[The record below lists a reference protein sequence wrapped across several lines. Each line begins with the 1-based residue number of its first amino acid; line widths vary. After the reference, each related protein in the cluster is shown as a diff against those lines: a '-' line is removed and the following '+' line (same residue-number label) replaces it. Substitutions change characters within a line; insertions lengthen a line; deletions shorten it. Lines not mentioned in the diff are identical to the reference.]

1 MKSLKK
7 GGFWSKLRM
16 PHIFT
21 LLFGVIVLVG
31 IVSLIMSYAGITYET
46 QVSKNFDINAML
58 IAKDKSAAYSE
69 SVAKALKDGEIAT
82 ALQKVNLH
90 EDLISGLGIPESY
103 KTLDLSVKSDDVK
116 AYKDAVKSLAGSYVY
131 LADANGDIAKI
142 LGGEELGIRN
152 MALEVF
158 NLNTQGDAFNV
169 VKDTKL
175 DVYNLDPLKVD
186 SESQISVFAQALKGA
201 GLNQLAIIPN
211 GQTYVDVEENSI
223 KGAGILEWIGAIP
236 AGVVNA
242 VWVIVFLL
250 ILGGFINVII
260 QSKALEAFMGRIGL
274 KLKNTEIKTHEDKTS
289 FSRYAALTGEFFRH
303 TWVILP
309 LVMFFAF
316 AGTTYGMAEE
326 SLAFYVIIIPLT
338 MAAGFDMWTGFLIIF
353 AGAGIGVMASTVN
366 PFSVLVANDT
376 MKTAAGQGYSEEIV
390 ENVKNAAGSGLVWR
404 WVTWAVLSSMTAGF
418 VMFYAFRVK
427 KNKAVAK
434 FADMFEVHNK
444 QFGQRSAE
452 IPALTKR
459 RLITTILFMLTFVVL
474 VLGMLNYDNLA
485 GRDYDTGVETAGS
498 PLKAH
503 YDNFVNNNATSWFHN
518 DSVAQSSAFG
528 GGFGWEFGWW
538 YWLAITSLFIIMTIV
553 MGVINRNSEQ
563 EFMQNVTI
571 GAKDMLA
578 VSLAVGISRGVSVLL
593 KGTNMEQYF
602 AKELA
607 DVLAKS
613 EGNKNITIPLI
624 SYILFIPLTFVI
636 PSTSGLAGATFGV
649 IGPSIAKVEALN
661 PEVTALSGVVTGYA
675 MGAGFANM
683 FVPTYAVV
691 IGAIAITKISFVRF
705 AKSIASFL
713 GLAFVA
719 GLLMIVIGGA
729 VTTADNQ
736 IF

>member
-21 LLFGVIVLVG
+21 LLFAIIVVVG
-31 IVSLIMSYAGITYET
+31 IVSLIMSYAGITYVNNEGKET
-46 QVSKNFDINAML
+46 A
-58 IAKDKSAAYSE
+58 
-69 SVAKALKDGEIAT
+69 
-82 ALQKVNLH
+82 
-90 EDLISGLGIPESY
+90 
-103 KTLDLSVKSDDVK
+103 
-116 AYKDAVKSLAGSYVY
+116 
-131 LADANGDIAKI
+131 I
-142 LGGEELGIRN
+142 LG
-152 MALEVF
+152 
-158 NLNTQGDAFNV
+158 
-169 VKDTKL
+169 
-175 DVYNLDPLKVD
+175 
-186 SESQISVFAQALKGA
+186 S
-201 GLNQLAIIPN
+201 
-211 GQTYVDVEENSI
+211 
-223 KGAGILEWIGAIP
+223 GILEWIGAIP
-236 AGVVNA
+236 AGIVNA

-250 ILGGFINVII
+250 ILGAFINVII
-260 QSKALEAFMGRIGL
+260 QSKALEAAMGRIGL
-274 KLKNTEIKTHEDKTS
+274 KLKNIEVKDYEDRTS
-289 FSRYAALTGEFFRH
+289 FSRYMALTGEFFRH

-366 PFSVLVANDT
+366 PFSVLTANDA
-376 MKTAAGQGYSEEIV
+376 M
-390 ENVKNAAGSGLVWR
+390 KNAVGEGYKPEVVKAVNDAAASGLVWR
-404 WVTWAVLSSMTAGF
+404 WVTWAVLSSMTAIF
-418 VMFYAFRVK
+418 VMYYAFRVK
-427 KNKAVAK
+427 KNKANAK

-452 IPALTKR
+452 IPTLTKR
-459 RLITTILFMLTFVVL
+459 RLITTILFMLTFVIL

-485 GRDYDTGVETAGS
+485 GRDYDTGTVTAGS
-498 PLKAH
+498 PLKFH
-503 YDNFVNNNATSWFHN
+503 YDNFSNNNATSWLHN
-518 DSVAQSSAFG
+518 DAVAQSTAYG
-528 GGFGWEFGWW
+528 GGYGWEFGWW
-538 YWLAITSLFIIMTIV
+538 YWLAITSLFVIMTIV
-553 MGVINRNSEQ
+553 LGVVNRNSEQ
-563 EFMQNVTI
+563 EFMQNVTV

-607 DVLAKS
+607 NVLAKS

-636 PSTSGLAGATFGV
+636 PSTSGLANATFGI
-649 IGPSIAKVEALN
+649 IGPSVAEAE
-661 PEVTALSGVVTGYA
+661 PTALSGVVTGYA

-713 GLAFVA
+713 GLAFVV

-729 VTTADNQ
+729 VTTADSQ